1 MEQYGGYS
9 EAPTP
14 SGSAGMM
21 EIMSEAASRAVS
33 TNPEAGPSTMMYGG
47 GAFDA
52 PTPGAAS
59 ATDND
64 EPQELDFLHM
74 DPINSGAVTPAVL
87 EPPKPSK
94 AANFLKKKETKV
106 RLLSLCLQREGES

>member
-1 MEQYGGYS
+1 MEQYGSYS

-21 EIMSEAASRAVS
+21 GMMSEAASRAVS
-33 TNPEAGPSTMMYGG
+33 TEPEAGPSTMMYGTG
-47 GAFDA
+47 GFDA
-52 PTPGAAS
+52 PTPGGAS

-94 AANFLKKKETKV
+94 ATNFTKKKETKV
-106 RLLSLCLQREGES
+106 RLLTFCLSR